1 MCADCIDSL
10 QNKSLERTGGA
21 VGLRIEGVG
30 WAKVVGGR
38 Q

>member
-1 MCADCIDSL
+1 MCVGCLDNL
-10 QNKSLERTGGA
+10 HNKSLEETVSA

-38 Q
+38 